1 MLLKET
7 LRNMFSRRNAP
18 GLFPVAVALICLGLA
33 LCGASLPSLA
43 QSQQPSAVQGDQPVP
58 SSTNAANPSPAAQQ
72 LSPQAVGTI
81 SGTVIDQ
88 TGAVA
93 VGAHVELSRED
104 PSQKQEILSGDNGQF
119 SFSNVAPGPFHLA
132 IIAPGFA
139 NGVYSGELHP
149 GEAFIVPEIM
159 LSVANAVTD
168 VRVGVDTEEVAEI
181 QVKQQEKQRVLGIV
195 PNFYVSYVPDAA
207 HLRPKQKFSLAWKSS
222 IDPVTIVGVGFLAGL
237 EQASDDYSGYGQGA
251 SGYFKRFGAA
261 YGDVFIGTFVDSA
274 ILTTVFK
281 QDPRYF
287 YQGTGST
294 SSRLKHALSNS
305 IFCKG
310 DNHQTQLNYSAIV
323 GAFAT
328 GGISY
333 LYYPASDRG
342 AGLLVQTAAVRI
354 ALGSVAGVF
363 QEFVFQRMTSH
374 ARAARDPSQP

>member
-1 MLLKET
+1 
-7 LRNMFSRRNAP
+7 MFSRRSARELRP
-18 GLFPVAVALICLGLA
+18 GATGLICLGLL
-33 LCGASLPSLA
+33 LCSAWLPALA
-43 QSQQPSAVQGDQPVP
+43 QSQQPSTAQSEQTTTPPPQPAP
-58 SSTNAANPSPAAQQ
+58 SSSESAASPAAQQ
-72 LSPQAVGTI
+72 AGPQAVGSI

-93 VGAHVELSRED
+93 VGAHVVLTRD
-104 PSQKQEILSGDNGQF
+104 DQTQKQEVLSGDNGQF
-119 SFSNVAPGPFHLA
+119 SFSDVPAGQFHLT
-132 IIAPGFA
+132 ISAPGFA
-139 NGVYSGELHP
+139 DGVYSGEVHP
-149 GEAFIVPEIM
+149 GEAFIVPEVM

-168 VRVGVDTEEVAEI
+168 VRVGVDTEEVAQI
-181 QVKQQEKQRVLGIV
+181 QVKEQEKQRVLGIV
-195 PNFYVSYVPDAA
+195 PNFYVSYIPDAA

-222 IDPVTIVGVGFLAGL
+222 IDPVTIVGVGALAGL

-251 SGYFKRFGAA
+251 AGYFKRFGSA

-274 ILTTVFK
+274 ILTSLFK

-294 SSRLKHALSNS
+294 SSRLKHALANS
-305 IFCKG
+305 IICKG
-310 DNHQTQLNYSAIV
+310 DNHKNQLNYSAII

-342 AGLLVQTAAVRI
+342 AGLLAQTAAVRI

>member
-1 MLLKET
+1 
-7 LRNMFSRRNAP
+7 MFSRRAARNLFSGAP
-18 GLFPVAVALICLGLA
+18 GLICLVLLLCTASFPLLAQSESQQPVAVPSEQPAA
-33 LCGASLPSLA
+33 PATSVPAASPEA
-43 QSQQPSAVQGDQPVP
+43 QS
-58 SSTNAANPSPAAQQ
+58 AA
-72 LSPQAVGTI
+72 PQAVGSI

-93 VGAHVELSRED
+93 VGAHVELTREG
-104 PSQKQEILSGDNGQF
+104 PSPKQEVLSGDNGQF
-119 SFSNVAPGPFHLA
+119 SFSNLPAGPFLLSISA
-132 IIAPGFA
+132 SGFA

-181 QVKQQEKQRVLGIV
+181 QVKEQEKQRVFGIV
-195 PNFYVSYVPDAA
+195 PNFYVSYIPDAA

-237 EQASDDYSGYGQGA
+237 EQAADDYGGYGQGA

-274 ILTTVFK
+274 ILTSLFK

-294 SSRLKHALSNS
+294 SSRLKHALANS
-305 IFCKG
+305 IICKG
-310 DNHQTQLNYSAIV
+310 DNHKNQLNYSAIV
-323 GAFAT
+323 GAFVT

-333 LYYPASDRG
+333 LYYPPSDRG
-342 AGLLVQTAAVRI
+342 AGLLAQTAAVRI

-363 QEFVFQRMTSH
+363 QEFVFQKMTTHS
-374 ARAARDPSQP
+374 RAAHDASQP